1 MRVVT
6 RTWREKASNQLFW
19 KVFHGTEVE
28 IGIKNKRKASK
39 LPTSQLPTTMLKNY
53 FKIAW
58 RGLTRSKWVGL
69 INILGLTIGIAAALL
84 LFVVV
89 EYELSYDKFQNK
101 YDQVYRIY
109 TQNKVEDGL
118 EYTPGVANPFPDA
131 LMSEKL
137 NFDKVVPVVVHYEI
151 QVNVNQ
157 ESSEA
162 PNKYKAET
170 VFFSTSEYSDLFNL
184 EFLAGNIKTLDQPD
198 RVVLTQT
205 QANTYFRNW
214 ENALGKTVELTNGIK
229 LEVSGVVADLAENSN
244 FRFDL
249 LASFETIRSHQDVFG
264 YDLTEWGST
273 GSNFQVYVLTNPET
287 DLLLAQS
294 QLDGFSKKHFEGR
307 GNSAISHLMQPLNEI
322 HFGTDLEPLSGRLVR
337 KSTINTLILVGVFI
351 LIMAS
356 INFINLTTSL
366 AIGKSKEIGV
376 RKVMGSSRSQLIF
389 QSLGETFLSVLIS
402 TGLGLILANL
412 LLPFMD
418 KIADVPAESS
428 FFQPVIAG
436 FMLFLILLL
445 TLLSGFY
452 PAMIISGFKP
462 IQALK
467 NKFQGA
473 EIGGVSIRRG
483 LVVMQFAIAQI
494 LMIGTLIAVRQM
506 NLLQETDLGFNKE
519 AIYFMEVPADN
530 MENPRIETFKQELMR
545 IPGVMAA
552 SMSSDAPSSGNNSA
566 SNFYFDQ
573 KNEDVPFPAFLKFA
587 DADFF
592 DLYEMEFAAGEAY
605 PASDTIRNVVI
616 NETMANKLLIASPD
630 EAIGRLIR
638 LGSGDWVPITGV
650 VKDFTVNS
658 LREEMKQLL
667 ITTFKTEYQQ
677 VAVRLDKS
685 ADPATIAAIQGKFEQ
700 LYPEQIY
707 TANFLDESIAEFY
720 KSEQKLALVYK
731 IFAGLALL
739 ISCIGLYGLV
749 SFMIGQKV
757 KEIGIR
763 KVLGASVGQ
772 ITFMLSKEFL
782 ILVLI
787 AFGIAIP
794 LAYSMMKDWL
804 ETFAYRTEL
813 SWTLFALVM
822 LFSLLLTGLTVGS
835 KAIRAALANPVR
847 SLKEE

>member
-1 MRVVT
+1 
-6 RTWREKASNQLFW
+6 
-19 KVFHGTEVE
+19 
-28 IGIKNKRKASK
+28 
-39 LPTSQLPTTMLKNY
+39 MLKNY
-53 FKIAW
+53 IKIAW

-89 EYELSYDKFQNK
+89 EYELSYDKFQRN

-109 TQNKVEDGL
+109 TQNKIEDGL

-131 LMSEKL
+131 LMAEQL
-137 NFDKVVPVVVHYEI
+137 AFDKVIPIIVENEVQI
-151 QVNVNQ
+151 NVIQ
-157 ESSEA
+157 ESSDI

-170 VFFSTSEYSDLFNL
+170 VFFSTSGYSDLFDL
-184 EFLAGNIKTLDQPD
+184 EFLSGTIKSLDQPD
-198 RVVLTQT
+198 QVVLNQT
-205 QANTYFRNW
+205 QASTYFGNW
-214 ENALGKTVELTNGIK
+214 EKAVGKTVELTNGVK
-229 LEVSGVVADLAENSN
+229 FEVSGVVADLPENSN
-244 FRFDL
+244 FDFDL
-249 LASFETIRSHQDVFG
+249 LASYETLRSHEDEFG
-264 YDLTEWGST
+264 YDLAEWGST
-273 GSNFQVYVLTNPET
+273 GSNFQVYVLSKPET

-307 GNSAISHLMQPLNEI
+307 GNSEISHLMQPLSEI
-322 HFGTDLEPLSGRLVR
+322 HFGTNLEPLSGRLVR
-337 KSTINTLILVGVFI
+337 RSTINTLILVGVFI

-356 INFINLTTSL
+356 INFVNLTTSL

-402 TGLGLILANL
+402 TGLALILGNL

-418 KIADVPAESS
+418 KIADIPADVS
-428 FFQPVIAG
+428 FFQPMIAG
-436 FMLFLILLL
+436 FMILLIVLL

-483 LVVMQFAIAQI
+483 LVVLQFAIAQI

-506 NLLQETDLGFNKE
+506 NLVQETDLGFNKE
-519 AIYFMEVPADN
+519 AIYYMEVPSDKITN
-530 MENPRIETFKQELMR
+530 QRIESFKQELIR
-545 IPGVMAA
+545 IPGVKAA
-552 SMSSDAPSSGNNSA
+552 SMASDAPSSGNNSA

-573 KNEDVPFPAFLKFA
+573 KSEDVPFPAFFKLA
-587 DADFF
+587 DEDYF
-592 DLYEMEFAAGEAY
+592 DLYEMEFVAGTGY

-616 NETMANKLLIASPD
+616 NETMAKKLLIASPE
-630 EAIGRLIR
+630 EAIGKSIK
-638 LGSGDWVPITGV
+638 LGGGAWVPITGV
-650 VKDFTVNS
+650 VKDFTQNS
-658 LREEMKQLL
+658 LREEMKQLVMTTK
-667 ITTFKTEYQQ
+667 ITSYRQ
-677 VAVRLDKS
+677 VAVKLEETANKATLD
-685 ADPATIAAIQGKFEQ
+685 AIKAKFEQ

-720 KSEQKLALVYK
+720 ESEQKLALVYK

-763 KVLGASVGQ
+763 KVLGATVSQ

-782 ILVLI
+782 IMVLV

-794 LAYSMMKDWL
+794 LAYFMMKDWL
-804 ETFAYRTEL
+804 ETFAYKTEL
-813 SWTLFALVM
+813 SAGLFILVM
-822 LFSLLLTGLTVGS
+822 AASLVLTLLTVGS
-835 KAIRAALANPVR
+835 KAIRAAVANPVD
-847 SLKEE
+847 SLKDE

>member
-1 MRVVT
+1 
-6 RTWREKASNQLFW
+6 
-19 KVFHGTEVE
+19 
-28 IGIKNKRKASK
+28 
-39 LPTSQLPTTMLKNY
+39 MLKNY
-53 FKIAW
+53 LKIAW
-58 RGLTRSKWVGL
+58 RGLTRSKWIGG
-69 INILGLTIGIAAALL
+69 INILGLTIGITAALL

-89 EYELSYDKFQNK
+89 KYELSYDTFQKN

-109 TQNKVEDGL
+109 TQNKIEDGL

-137 NFDKVVPVVVHYEI
+137 AFDKVIPVIVENEVQI
-151 QVNVNQ
+151 NVNQ
-157 ESSEA
+157 ESSDA
-162 PNKYKAET
+162 LNKYKAET
-170 VFFSTSEYSDLFNL
+170 VFFSTSEYSNLFDLEIL
-184 EFLAGNIKTLDQPD
+184 SGTIKSLDQPD
-198 RVVLTQT
+198 QVILNQT
-205 QANTYFRNW
+205 QANTYFGTW
-214 ENALGKTVELTNGIK
+214 ENAVGKSVELNNGVK
-229 LEVSGVVADLAENSN
+229 LEVSGVVADIPENSN
-244 FRFDL
+244 FMFDL
-249 LASFETIRSHQDVFG
+249 LASYETLRSHQNEFG
-264 YDLTEWGST
+264 YDLTGWGST
-273 GSNFQVYVLTNPET
+273 GSNFQVYVLVNPET

-307 GNSAISHLMQPLNEI
+307 GNSEISHLMQPLSEI
-322 HFGTDLEPLSGRLVR
+322 HFGSDLEPLSGRLVR
-337 KSTINTLILVGVFI
+337 RPTINTLILVGVFI

-356 INFINLTTSL
+356 INFVNLTTSL

-402 TGLGLILANL
+402 TCLALILANL
-412 LLPFMD
+412 LLPFLD
-418 KIADVPAESS
+418 KIADVPAEVS

-436 FMLFLILLL
+436 FMILLILIL

-483 LVVMQFAIAQI
+483 LVVLQFAIAQI

-506 NLLQETDLGFNKE
+506 NLVQETDLGFNKE
-519 AIYFMEVPADN
+519 AIYYMEVPSDKN
-530 MENPRIETFKQELMR
+530 SNPRIESFKQELMR

-552 SMSSDAPSSGNNSA
+552 SMASDAPSSGNNSA
-566 SNFYFDQ
+566 SNFYFD
-573 KNEDVPFPAFLKFA
+573 KKSEDVPFPAFLKFA
-587 DADFF
+587 DADYF
-592 DLYEMEFAAGEAY
+592 DLYEMEFAAGAAY
-605 PASDTIRNVVI
+605 PESDTIRNAVI
-616 NETMANKLLIASPD
+616 NETMAKKLLVASPE
-630 EAIGRLIR
+630 EAIGKLIR
-638 LGSGDWVPITGV
+638 LGGGDWVPITGV

-658 LREEMKQLL
+658 LREEIKQLL
-667 ITTFKTEYQQ
+667 ITSIKSEYQQ

-685 ADPATIAAIQGKFEQ
+685 ADPGTISAIQGKFEQ

-720 KSEQKLALVYK
+720 ESEQKLALVYK

-772 ITFMLSKEFL
+772 ITFMLSREFL
-782 ILVLI
+782 IMVLI

-794 LAYSMMKDWL
+794 LAYFMMKDWL
-804 ETFAYRTEL
+804 ETFAYKTEL
-813 SWTLFALVM
+813 SAGLFILVM
-822 LFSLLLTGLTVGS
+822 AASLVLTLVTVGS
-835 KAIRAALANPVR
+835 KAIRAAIANPVN
-847 SLKEE
+847 SLKDE

>member
-1 MRVVT
+1 
-6 RTWREKASNQLFW
+6 
-19 KVFHGTEVE
+19 
-28 IGIKNKRKASK
+28 
-39 LPTSQLPTTMLKNY
+39 MLKNY
-53 FKIAW
+53 IKIAW
-58 RGLTRSKWVGL
+58 RGLTRSKWVGV
-69 INILGLTIGIAAALL
+69 INIAGLTIGITASLL

-89 EYELSYDKFQNK
+89 EYELSYDKFQKK

-109 TQNKVEDGL
+109 TQNKIEDGL

-131 LMSEKL
+131 LISEKL
-137 NFDKVVPVVVHYEI
+137 NFDKVVPVIVHNEVQI
-151 QVNVNQ
+151 NVNQ

-162 PNKYKAET
+162 PSKYKAET
-170 VFFSTSEYSDLFNL
+170 LFFSTSEYSDLFDL
-184 EFLAGNIKTLDQPD
+184 EFLTGDVKALDQPD
-198 RVVLTQT
+198 QVILTQT
-205 QANTYFRNW
+205 QASTYFGNW
-214 ENALGKTVELTNGIK
+214 KNALGKTVELTNGVK
-229 LEVSGVVADLAENSN
+229 LEVSGVVADLPENSN
-244 FRFDL
+244 FDFDL
-249 LASFETIRSHQDVFG
+249 LASYETIRSHQDVFG
-264 YDLTEWGST
+264 YDLNEWGST
-273 GSNFQVYVLTNPET
+273 GSNFQVYVLTNPKT

-307 GNSAISHLMQPLNEI
+307 GNSEISHLMQPLGEI

-337 KSTINTLILVGVFI
+337 KSTINTLILVGIFI

-356 INFINLTTSL
+356 INFVNLTTSL

-376 RKVMGSSRSQLIF
+376 RKVMGSSRSQLII

-402 TGLGLILANL
+402 AGLGLILANL

-418 KIADVPAESS
+418 KIADVPAEVS
-428 FFQPVIAG
+428 FFQPLISG
-436 FMLFLILLL
+436 FMVLLVLIL

-467 NKFQGA
+467 SKFQGA
-473 EIGGVSIRRG
+473 EIGGISIRRG
-483 LVVMQFAIAQI
+483 LVVLQFAIAQI

-506 NLLQETDLGFNKE
+506 NLVQETDLGFNKE
-519 AIYFMEVPADN
+519 AIYYMEVPADKK
-530 MENPRIETFKQELMR
+530 ENPRIETFKQELMR

-552 SMSSDAPSSGNNSA
+552 SMASDAPSSGNNSA

-587 DADFF
+587 DADYF

-605 PASDTIRNVVI
+605 PASDTIRNAVI
-616 NETMANKLLIASPD
+616 NETMAKKLLVASPE
-630 EAIGRLIR
+630 EAIGKLIR
-638 LGSGDWVPITGV
+638 LGGGDWVPITGV

-667 ITTFKTEYQQ
+667 ITTIKNEYQQ

-685 ADPATIAAIQGKFEQ
+685 AEAATISAIQEKFEQ

-720 KSEQKLALVYK
+720 ESEQKLALVYK

-763 KVLGASVGQ
+763 KVLGASVSQ

-782 ILVLI
+782 IMVLI

-794 LAYSMMKDWL
+794 MAYFMMKDWL
-804 ETFAYRTEL
+804 ETFAYQTEL
-813 SWTLFALVM
+813 SAGLFIMVMAASLFLTLV
-822 LFSLLLTGLTVGS
+822 TVGS
-835 KAIRAALANPVR
+835 KAIRAAVANPVN
-847 SLKEE
+847 SLKDE

>member
-1 MRVVT
+1 
-6 RTWREKASNQLFW
+6 
-19 KVFHGTEVE
+19 
-28 IGIKNKRKASK
+28 
-39 LPTSQLPTTMLKNY
+39 MLKNY
-53 FKIAW
+53 IKIAW

-89 EYELSYDKFQNK
+89 EYELSYDKFQRN

-109 TQNKVEDGL
+109 TQNKIEDGL

-131 LMSEKL
+131 LMAEQL
-137 NFDKVVPVVVHYEI
+137 AFDKVIPIIVENEVQI
-151 QVNVNQ
+151 NVIQ
-157 ESSEA
+157 ESSDI

-170 VFFSTSEYSDLFNL
+170 VFFSTSGYSDLFDL
-184 EFLAGNIKTLDQPD
+184 EFLSGTIKSLDQPD
-198 RVVLTQT
+198 QVVLNQT
-205 QANTYFRNW
+205 QASTYFGNW
-214 ENALGKTVELTNGIK
+214 EKAVGKTVELTNGVK
-229 LEVSGVVADLAENSN
+229 FEVSGVVADLPENSN
-244 FRFDL
+244 FDFDL
-249 LASFETIRSHQDVFG
+249 LASYETLRSHEDEFG
-264 YDLTEWGST
+264 YDLAEWGST
-273 GSNFQVYVLTNPET
+273 GSNFQVYVLSKPET

-307 GNSAISHLMQPLNEI
+307 GNSEISHLMQPLSEI
-322 HFGTDLEPLSGRLVR
+322 HFGTNLEPLSGRLVR
-337 KSTINTLILVGVFI
+337 RSTINTLILVGVFI

-356 INFINLTTSL
+356 INFVNLTTSL

-402 TGLGLILANL
+402 TGLALILGNL

-418 KIADVPAESS
+418 KIADIPADVS
-428 FFQPVIAG
+428 FFQPMIAG
-436 FMLFLILLL
+436 FMILLIVLL

-483 LVVMQFAIAQI
+483 LVVLQFAIAQI

-506 NLLQETDLGFNKE
+506 NLVQETDLGFNKE
-519 AIYFMEVPADN
+519 AIYYMEVPSDKITN
-530 MENPRIETFKQELMR
+530 QRIESFKQELIR
-545 IPGVMAA
+545 IPGVKAA
-552 SMSSDAPSSGNNSA
+552 SMASDAPSSGNNSA

-573 KNEDVPFPAFLKFA
+573 KSEDVPFPAFFKLA
-587 DADFF
+587 DEDYF
-592 DLYEMEFAAGEAY
+592 DLYEMEFVAGTGY

-616 NETMANKLLIASPD
+616 NETMAKKLLIASPE
-630 EAIGRLIR
+630 EAIGKSIK
-638 LGSGDWVPITGV
+638 LGGGAWVPITGV
-650 VKDFTVNS
+650 VKDFTQNS
-658 LREEMKQLL
+658 LREEMKQLVMTTK
-667 ITTFKTEYQQ
+667 ITSYRQ
-677 VAVRLDKS
+677 VAVKLEETANKATLD
-685 ADPATIAAIQGKFEQ
+685 AIKAKFEQ

-720 KSEQKLALVYK
+720 ESEQKLALVYK

-763 KVLGASVGQ
+763 KVLGATVSQ

-782 ILVLI
+782 IMVLV

-794 LAYSMMKDWL
+794 LAYFMMKDWL
-804 ETFAYRTEL
+804 ETFAYKTEL
-813 SWTLFALVM
+813 SAGLFILVM
-822 LFSLLLTGLTVGS
+822 AASLVLTLLTVGS
-835 KAIRAALANPVR
+835 KAIRAAVANPVN
-847 SLKEE
+847 SLKDE

>member
-1 MRVVT
+1 
-6 RTWREKASNQLFW
+6 
-19 KVFHGTEVE
+19 
-28 IGIKNKRKASK
+28 
-39 LPTSQLPTTMLKNY
+39 MLKNY
-53 FKIAW
+53 IKIAW

-89 EYELSYDKFQNK
+89 EYELSYDKFQRN

-109 TQNKVEDGL
+109 TQNKIEDGL

-131 LMSEKL
+131 LMAEQL
-137 NFDKVVPVVVHYEI
+137 AFDKVIPIIVENEVQI
-151 QVNVNQ
+151 NVIQ
-157 ESSEA
+157 ESSDI

-170 VFFSTSEYSDLFNL
+170 VFFSTSGYSDLFDL
-184 EFLAGNIKTLDQPD
+184 EFLSGTIKSLDQPD
-198 RVVLTQT
+198 QVVLNQT
-205 QANTYFRNW
+205 QASTYFGNW
-214 ENALGKTVELTNGIK
+214 EKAVGKTVELTNGVK
-229 LEVSGVVADLAENSN
+229 FEVSGVVADLPENSN
-244 FRFDL
+244 FDFDL
-249 LASFETIRSHQDVFG
+249 LASYETLRSHEDEFG
-264 YDLTEWGST
+264 YDLAEWGST
-273 GSNFQVYVLTNPET
+273 GSNFQVYVLSKPET

-307 GNSAISHLMQPLNEI
+307 GNSEISHLMQPLSEI
-322 HFGTDLEPLSGRLVR
+322 HFGTNLEPLSGRLVR
-337 KSTINTLILVGVFI
+337 RSTINTLILVGVFI

-356 INFINLTTSL
+356 INFVNLTTSL

-402 TGLGLILANL
+402 TGLALILGNL

-418 KIADVPAESS
+418 KIADIPADVS
-428 FFQPVIAG
+428 FFQPMIAG
-436 FMLFLILLL
+436 FMILLIVLL

-483 LVVMQFAIAQI
+483 LVVLQFAIAQI

-506 NLLQETDLGFNKE
+506 NLVQETDLGFNKE
-519 AIYFMEVPADN
+519 AIYYMEVPSDKITN
-530 MENPRIETFKQELMR
+530 QRIESFKQELIR
-545 IPGVMAA
+545 IPGVKAA
-552 SMSSDAPSSGNNSA
+552 SMASDAPSSGNNSA

-573 KNEDVPFPAFLKFA
+573 KSEDVPFPAFFKLA
-587 DADFF
+587 DEDYF
-592 DLYEMEFAAGEAY
+592 DLYEMEFVAGTGY

-616 NETMANKLLIASPD
+616 NETMAKKLLIASPE
-630 EAIGRLIR
+630 EAIGKSIK
-638 LGSGDWVPITGV
+638 LGGGAWVPITGV
-650 VKDFTVNS
+650 VKDFTQNS
-658 LREEMKQLL
+658 LREEMKQLVMTTK
-667 ITTFKTEYQQ
+667 ITSYRQ
-677 VAVRLDKS
+677 VAVKLEETANKATLD
-685 ADPATIAAIQGKFEQ
+685 AIKAKFEQ

-720 KSEQKLALVYK
+720 ESEQKLALVYK

-763 KVLGASVGQ
+763 KVLGATVSQ

-782 ILVLI
+782 IMVLI

-794 LAYSMMKDWL
+794 LAYFMMKDWL
-804 ETFAYRTEL
+804 ETFAYKTEL
-813 SWTLFALVM
+813 SAGLFILVM
-822 LFSLLLTGLTVGS
+822 AASLVLTLLTVGS
-835 KAIRAALANPVR
+835 KAIRAAVANPVD
-847 SLKEE
+847 SLKDE